1 MSVALK
7 VTSSKSLMIRSY
19 FLHFKAIDGRKKSL
33 EIELHTLESLN
44 NYFFANIHC
53 FLMDLYL
60 VKVRHIFTLAVS
72 DKISNFAF
80 DKIRN
85 IRGYHSHNFQK
96 MYWETMKHLFLVI
109 PMYFFC
115 FLNA

>member
-7 VTSSKSLMIRSY
+7 VTSSKGLMMRSY
-19 FLHFKAIDGRKKSL
+19 FLHFKAIVGRKKSL
-33 EIELHTLESLN
+33 EIKPYTLESLN

-53 FLMDLYL
+53 FLSDLYL

-72 DKISNFAF
+72 DKISNFGSN
-80 DKIRN
+80 KIRN
-85 IRGYHSHNFQK
+85 FRGYHSHNFQK
-96 MYWETMKHLFLVI
+96 MFWEMMKHLFLVI